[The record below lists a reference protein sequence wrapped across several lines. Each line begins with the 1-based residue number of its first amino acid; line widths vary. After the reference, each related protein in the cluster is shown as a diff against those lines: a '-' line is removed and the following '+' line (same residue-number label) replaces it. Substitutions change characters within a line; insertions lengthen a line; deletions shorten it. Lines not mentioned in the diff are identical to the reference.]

1 MFLDADLRNLTKE
14 QLEERL
20 KALRDQRRA
29 SYAAPKRKISA
40 KREML
45 PGLEGVDDQIA
56 AKILADLEA
65 MIKADAQGDQN
76 E

>member
-1 MFLDADLRNLTKE
+1 MFLDADLKNLTKE

-20 KALRDQRRA
+20 RALRDQRKA
-29 SYAAPKRKISA
+29 SYTAPRKKISA
-40 KREML
+40 KREVL

-56 AKILADLEA
+56 AKILAELEV
-65 MIKADAQGDQN
+65 MLKADSQEKRN